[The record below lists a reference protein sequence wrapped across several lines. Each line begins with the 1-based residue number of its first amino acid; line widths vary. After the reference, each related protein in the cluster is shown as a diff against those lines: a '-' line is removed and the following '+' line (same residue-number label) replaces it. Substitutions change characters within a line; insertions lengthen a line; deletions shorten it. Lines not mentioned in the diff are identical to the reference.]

1 MNIFVGSLPFSL
13 GEADLKQL
21 FEAYGE
27 VSTAKIIMD
36 RETGRSKGFGFVEM
50 PDDEAAQ
57 TAISGLN
64 GADVKC
70 RSIAV
75 SQAEEKKRDDR
86 RGGGGGYGGG
96 NRGGGGG
103 YGGGNR
109 GGGGNRPG
117 GGGSRPAPA
126 KR

>member
-27 VSTAKIIMD
+27 VNSVKIIID
-36 RETGRSKGFGFVEM
+36 RESGRSKGFGFIEM
-50 PDDEAAQ
+50 ADDEAAQ
-57 TAISGLN
+57 QAISGLN
-64 GADVKC
+64 GSEVKG

-75 SQAEEKKRDDR
+75 SQAEEKKPGGDR
-86 RGGGGGYGGG
+86 RSSGGGYGGGNRGGGGYGGG

-103 YGGGNR
+103 YSRDNR
-109 GGGGNRPG
+109 GGGK
-117 GGGSRPAPA
+117 SW
-126 KR
+126 